1 MAERKA
7 LPLYSG
13 YLFSTSCFN
22 CLLKA
27 SQLSNLPFSMP
38 LFKIN
43 VNGFIEWGSVGFNS
57 LLSRPEITQFMTD
70 MKRSGTSRIFVRII
84 RDPKGKKDLFTFH
97 CRKFFHW
104 ITTKKVIH
112 YIISRNFR
120 KLFVKGKQ
128 PGV

>member
-38 LFKIN
+38 VFKIN
-43 VNGFIEWGSVGFNS
+43 VNGFMEWDSVGFNS

-84 RDPKGKKDLFTFH
+84 RDPKGKKELLTFH
-97 CRKFFHW
+97 SRKFS
-104 ITTKKVIH
+104 TGLRPKKSFTILLAG
-112 YIISRNFR
+112 IFGNS
-120 KLFVKGKQ
+120 L
-128 PGV
+128 